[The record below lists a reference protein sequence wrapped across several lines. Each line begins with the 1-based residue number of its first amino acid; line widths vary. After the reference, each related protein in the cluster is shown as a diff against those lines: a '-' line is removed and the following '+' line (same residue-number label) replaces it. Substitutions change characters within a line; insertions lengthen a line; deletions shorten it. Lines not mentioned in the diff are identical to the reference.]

1 MAYTAQQQQLFQ
13 PFQNVNGKGLQPLK
27 PQSGFNQF
35 LFGRPESFQRT
46 PTQTPQGMEFL
57 ESLLSG
63 AKTGLE
69 NPQAGFE
76 PIANEATRQFNTQTI
91 PGIAERFTAAN
102 GQRSSAFQGALGA
115 AGSDLQSRLAA
126 LSSQY
131 GLQNRQGLL
140 QQGQLGLTP
149 QFETQHYE
157 GTNGALHSLLA
168 ELIPG
173 LQNAAKNYGQ
183 FSGNSSNSNTSSGI
197 ELLKKILPLLVG
209 A

>member
-1 MAYTAQQQQLFQ
+1 MAYTQPQQNLFQ

-46 PTQTPQGMEFL
+46 PTQTPQGMDFL

-63 AKTGLE
+63 AKTGLQ
-69 NPQAGFE
+69 NPQAGFQ
-76 PIANEATRQFNTQTI
+76 PIADQATRQFNTQTI
-91 PGIAERFTAAN
+91 PALAERFTAAN
-102 GQRSSAFQGALGA
+102 GARSSAFQGALGA

-126 LSSQY
+126 MSSQY
-131 GLQNRQGLL
+131 GLQNRQSLL
-140 QQGQLGLTP
+140 QQGQLGLSP

-157 GTNGALHSLLA
+157 PTNGFLYSLLS
-168 ELIPG
+168 EIIPS
-173 LQNAAKNYGQ
+173 LKDASKNFGQ
-183 FSGNSSNSNTSSGI
+183 FSSNQSGSGSSSGI
-197 ELLKKILPLLVG
+197 EMLKKILPLLIG